1 MDRRTRYGT
10 PPGLQAEVS
19 DMRGL
24 YPRFVRVSLP
34 GDLPVQ
40 PQYHETLESNSGL
53 LEGTLHLSSPTI
65 DRVDAVRP
73 EATWLYSRHRIVQRI
88 EPNLRHRRE
97 HAGLPSVRFDLPS
110 VSLFWTFA
118 GAPSMLSL
126 AMFEHVGKFTLDK
139 ESPIQGQEPEA
150 SRFRSG
156 AGSRR
161 KRPPVSLAFARRNGL
176 PPIGLIH
183 LNGHHEASL
192 MMAEKPLHR
201 CLSYRLQ

>member
-10 PPGLQAEVS
+10 PPGLYAEVS

-40 PQYHETLESNSGL
+40 PQYHETLERNSGL
-53 LEGTLHLSSPTI
+53 PGETLHLHSPTI

-88 EPNLRHRRE
+88 EPTLRHRRE

-110 VSLFWTFA
+110 VS
-118 GAPSMLSL
+118 
-126 AMFEHVGKFTLDK
+126 
-139 ESPIQGQEPEA
+139 
-150 SRFRSG
+150 
-156 AGSRR
+156 
-161 KRPPVSLAFARRNGL
+161 
-176 PPIGLIH
+176 
-183 LNGHHEASL
+183 
-192 MMAEKPLHR
+192 
-201 CLSYRLQ
+201 